1 MTSQPV
7 AYEAEIERLKKINA
21 ALITRIE
28 AGAAGG
34 AAYDSFAHSVFLA
47 DQVRE
52 RTAALNDAMQ
62 QLTQS
67 NRELEQA
74 KAEAEKAQ
82 ILAEQA
88 KASQTRLLTAI
99 SHDIMQ
105 PVCAAQLLV
114 ANLQENATLVKTKKI
129 GAISQAVGDIEYLL
143 QSLLDYA
150 RQGKEQQLNL
160 QPQSVD
166 DILAGLAIEALPQAQ
181 VKGLDFV
188 YRPTHA
194 WVETDGNVLTRI
206 LRNLIS
212 NALRYTHEGEVS
224 LAVVA
229 DDDQIKITIKDT
241 GCGFVEAYPGELLE
255 PFKKA
260 ANNGNN
266 DGLGLGLSN
275 VASLCAS
282 LGHELAYASQTGI
295 GSQFVITL
303 PRISE
308 QKPKTIKANPSG
320 TLPFPYRVLVVD
332 NSPAVNEALAGLLE
346 SWGASSYC
354 VADLSEATQTLLA
367 GIDVVILDYHLDYQ
381 RTGLQLLQ
389 EREVTCPVLFITA
402 SNDEADLQRISAAGY
417 PVVKKPIKP
426 ARLRR
431 ALEDLLSD

>member
-1 MTSQPV
+1 MTSEQN
-7 AYEAEIERLKKINA
+7 AYEAEIERLKKINT

-74 KAEAEKAQ
+74 RAEAEQAQ
-82 ILAEQA
+82 VLAEQA

-114 ANLQENATLVKTKKI
+114 ANLLEAPSSAKTKKI

-150 RQGKEQQLNL
+150 RQGKEQQLSL

-181 VKGLDFV
+181 AKGLDFV
-188 YRPTHA
+188 YRPSQA
-194 WVETDGNVLTRI
+194 WVETDGNVLIRV

-212 NALRYTHEGEVS
+212 NALRYTQEGEVS
-224 LAVVA
+224 LAVMA
-229 DDDQIKITIKDT
+229 EHDQVTITIKDT

-308 QKPKTIKANPSG
+308 QKPKTIKASPSG

-354 VADLSEATQTLLA
+354 VADLSEAPAELLTN
-367 GIDVVILDYHLDYQ
+367 IDVVIMDYHLDNQ
-381 RTGLQLLQ
+381 RTGLQSIQ
-389 EREVTCPVLFITA
+389 DSEVRCLVLFITA

-431 ALEDLLSD
+431 ALEDLLTD